1 MKTTPK
7 FKRTDNPRP
16 EAPPMAE
23 QSAAAQTL
31 AAAMPF
37 NAGKAQEFG
46 RQNAVE
52 PPRGASVASNSP
64 TATASTL
71 SEPNVSAKAAAL
83 NDA

>member
-1 MKTTPK
+1 MKTSTKVKSP
-7 FKRTDNPRP
+7 DNPQRNT
-16 EAPPMAE
+16 PPLAE
-23 QSAAAQTL
+23 QGAAAQALT
-31 AAAMPF
+31 AAMPF